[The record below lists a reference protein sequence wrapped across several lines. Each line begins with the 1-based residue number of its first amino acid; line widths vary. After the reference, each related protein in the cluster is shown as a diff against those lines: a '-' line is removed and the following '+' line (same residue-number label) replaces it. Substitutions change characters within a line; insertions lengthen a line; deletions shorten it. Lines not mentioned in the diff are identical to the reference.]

1 MKNNNWVKI
10 NVNKAEV
17 EAVTDKSALVKVDWN
32 KKVWLPLKC
41 AKGWTLLQFSIN
53 KEWEYTL
60 VCGENQTKIS
70 GIELIKLMK
79 EN

>member
-41 AKGWTLLQFSIN
+41 CKGWTLLQFSIN

-60 VCGENQTKIS
+60 VCGDNQTKIS